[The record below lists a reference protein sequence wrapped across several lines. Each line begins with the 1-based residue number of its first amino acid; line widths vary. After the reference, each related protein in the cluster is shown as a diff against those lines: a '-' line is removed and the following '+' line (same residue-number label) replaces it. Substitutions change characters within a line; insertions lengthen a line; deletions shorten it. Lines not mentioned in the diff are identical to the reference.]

1 MSRRNPTP
9 EDWVANSLPFE
20 KALSTIFLDYD
31 FLYQHFFS
39 RLFEDALHILTI
51 KKPPDSVNY
60 DFLMMCIVLLGRT
73 VFFKHDSKLI
83 AMNAAPAGKPD
94 LYYVP
99 SRIMVTNPRF
109 IKSYNLTPGEDC
121 EVVYCTSL
129 DPYYW
134 GRGSGGMYGLIST
147 TASLLADNYLS
158 LNIAQ
163 KNLRLTNAFAADDLN
178 TKESLEACMEEA
190 YEGRPFLVVQKS
202 LVDKLETL
210 PMHSDSS
217 NQTLIQ
223 LLAEQGRTLYLNF
236 ESFSGLN
243 ALVRPAFDSSLEEVL
258 FLLPDQADKLS
269 SKLAMITRPVGGAD
283 AAPPVRNYESLRE
296 IREEEWLSLIDAAV
310 KWTDYRF
317 LVLDLESLQGL
328 TQILK
333 KCDLIYVLQQE
344 QDLFSE
350 PKMEEFEQALR
361 ERDCQELL
369 LRTRVWKVPPLQGS
383 VGEDLRGL
391 LRQPYAGLMREQ
403 VKKDAQELRRDTG
416 DRT

>member
-9 EDWVANSLPFE
+9 EDWVANSLPFK
-20 KALSTIFLDYD
+20 KALSTIYLDYD

-39 RLFEDALHILTI
+39 RLFQDALHILTI

-60 DFLMMCIVLLGRT
+60 DFMMMCIVLLGRA
-73 VFFKHDSKLI
+73 VFFRHDSKLI

-99 SRIMVTNPRF
+99 SQILVTNPRF
-109 IKSYNLTPGEDC
+109 LKSYNLTPGKDC

-163 KNLRLTNAFAADDLN
+163 KNLRLTNAFAADDQN

-223 LLAEQGRTLYLNF
+223 LLDVHKYILSEYYAAIGLQEAQQMKRERLITAEVEDGAELPLFNIQDMIQSVRDGIKRVNAMFGTEMTVEVNPLILRNLYGDQSAG
-236 ESFSGLN
+236 EPD
-243 ALVRPAFDSSLEEVL
+243 APEMQEAPAEEAEAE
-258 FLLPDQADKLS
+258 PETSAEDQTAEPE
-269 SKLAMITRPVGGAD
+269 AEPEQTEEEPEPEAAAEVVAD
-283 AAPPVRNYESLRE
+283 AAEVVAEAAE
-296 IREEEWLSLIDAAV
+296 LIETAAEM
-310 KWTDYRF
+310 
-317 LVLDLESLQGL
+317 LEGGAADEQGADP
-328 TQILK
+328 IP
-333 KCDLIYVLQQE
+333 D
-344 QDLFSE
+344 D
-350 PKMEEFEQALR
+350 
-361 ERDCQELL
+361 
-369 LRTRVWKVPPLQGS
+369 
-383 VGEDLRGL
+383 
-391 LRQPYAGLMREQ
+391 
-403 VKKDAQELRRDTG
+403 
-416 DRT
+416 

>member
-20 KALSTIFLDYD
+20 KALSTIYLDYD

-39 RLFEDALHILTI
+39 RLFQDALHILTI
-51 KKPPDSVNY
+51 TKPPDSINY
-60 DFLMMCIVLLGRT
+60 DFMMMCIVLLGRT
-73 VFFKHDSKLI
+73 VFFKHDSELI

-99 SRIMVTNPRF
+99 SRILVTNPRF
-109 IKSYNLTPGEDC
+109 LKSYNLTPGKDC

-134 GRGSGGMYGLIST
+134 GRGSGGMYGLISS

-163 KNLRLTNAFAADDLN
+163 KNLRLTNAFAADDQN

-223 LLAEQGRTLYLNF
+223 LLDVHKYILSEYYAAIGLQEAQQMKRERLITAEVEDGAELPLFNIQDMIQSVREGIERVNAMFGTEMSVEVNPLILRNLYGDQSSGEPDAPELQEEPAENAEAETETSAEDQTAEPEAEQEPT
-236 ESFSGLN
+236 
-243 ALVRPAFDSSLEEVL
+243 EEEPEPEAAAEV
-258 FLLPDQADKLS
+258 
-269 SKLAMITRPVGGAD
+269 VAD
-283 AAPPVRNYESLRE
+283 AAEVVA
-296 IREEEWLSLIDAAV
+296 DAAELIE
-310 KWTDYRF
+310 TAAEM
-317 LVLDLESLQGL
+317 LEGGAA
-328 TQILK
+328 
-333 KCDLIYVLQQE
+333 DE
-344 QDLFSE
+344 QSAE
-350 PKMEEFEQALR
+350 P
-361 ERDCQELL
+361 
-369 LRTRVWKVPPLQGS
+369 VP
-383 VGEDLRGL
+383 D
-391 LRQPYAGLMREQ
+391 
-403 VKKDAQELRRDTG
+403 D
-416 DRT
+416 

>member
-1 MSRRNPTP
+1 MTKTIAICDQDHEYARHFAMHMLREERVPYEPRLYRSVEELQQRQSP
-9 EDWVANSLPFE
+9 ED
-20 KALSTIFLDYD
+20 TILLMIDAAQAARIPAQSGFGK
-31 FLYQHFFS
+31 
-39 RLFEDALHILTI
+39 RLILVGDS
-51 KKPPDSVNY
+51 PPDS
-60 DFLMMCIVLLGRT
+60 LKEHAL
-73 VFFKHDSKLI
+73 SKYTPMRI
-83 AMNAAPAGKPD
+83 AMQQIREELQD
-94 LYYVP
+94 
-99 SRIMVTNPRF
+99 
-109 IKSYNLTPGEDC
+109 
-121 EVVYCTSL
+121 
-129 DPYYW
+129 
-134 GRGSGGMYGLIST
+134 
-147 TASLLADNYLS
+147 AD
-158 LNIAQ
+158 
-163 KNLRLTNAFAADDLN
+163 
-178 TKESLEACMEEA
+178 
-190 YEGRPFLVVQKS
+190 KS
-202 LVDKLETL
+202 L
-210 PMHSDSS
+210 PGRIRMSDHMKVIGIFSPGTGLCRTPFS
-217 NQTLIQ
+217 LTLIQ